1 MSQPETVIL
10 LVVIATAVA
19 VITRRIPVPY
29 TAALVVTGTVLG
41 AFQFV
46 DAPNLTKPLLF
57 AVFLPG
63 LLFEA
68 AFHLE
73 WPDLRKNAGIITA
86 LAVPGVIA
94 SIAVTA
100 GVLMVLGRLAGIHVA
115 PGWREALVFGAVVA
129 ATDPIGVVSLV
140 RSLGAPK
147 RLGVL
152 LEAESLLND
161 GTAIVFLALVLT
173 LVNGSEVSAV
183 TLALDFVRIT
193 GLGVAVGLLAGV
205 AVSLLTRSV
214 NEAVIEITLTVIAA
228 YGSFVVAD
236 QVGGSG
242 VIATVVAGVICGN
255 YGARSAMSPET
266 LVAAQSFWD
275 YIAFLLNSIVFLLIG
290 FEVHLP
296 ALLPRWPLIVAALIA
311 GWVSRTIVVGAVV
324 AVAARTQERI
334 PRSWTAPLVWGGL
347 RGALSIVLAL
357 SLPDRLANRDVIIA
371 TTVGFVV
378 LSILLQGSTM
388 APLLRSAGLAAD
400 KA

>member
-1 MSQPETVIL
+1 
-10 LVVIATAVA
+10 
-19 VITRRIPVPY
+19 
-29 TAALVVTGTVLG
+29 
-41 AFQFV
+41 
-46 DAPNLTKPLLF
+46 
-57 AVFLPG
+57 
-63 LLFEA
+63 
-68 AFHLE
+68 
-73 WPDLRKNAGIITA
+73 
-86 LAVPGVIA
+86 
-94 SIAVTA
+94 
-100 GVLMVLGRLAGIHVA
+100 
-115 PGWREALVFGAVVA
+115 
-129 ATDPIGVVSLV
+129 
-140 RSLGAPK
+140 
-147 RLGVL
+147 
-152 LEAESLLND
+152 
-161 GTAIVFLALVLT
+161 
-173 LVNGSEVSAV
+173 
-183 TLALDFVRIT
+183 
-193 GLGVAVGLLAGV
+193 VAVGLLAGV

>member
-1 MSQPETVIL
+1 MVIL
-10 LVVIATAVA
+10 LVVIATAIA
-19 VITRRIPVPY
+19 LITRRMPVPY
-29 TAALVVTGTVLG
+29 TAALVVTGMALG

-46 DAPNLTKPLLF
+46 NAPHLTKPLLF

-73 WPDLRKNAGIITA
+73 WSDLRKNAGVITA

-100 GVLMVLGRLAGIHVA
+100 GVLMVLGRLAGAKVA
-115 PGWREALVFGAVVA
+115 PGWREALVFGAIVA
-129 ATDPIGVVSLV
+129 ATDPIGVVNLV

-147 RLGVL
+147 RLAFL

-161 GTAIVFLALVLT
+161 GTAVVFLALVLT
-173 LVNGSEVSAV
+173 AVTGTDVNGVALV
-183 TLALDFVRIT
+183 LDFVRVV
-193 GLGVAVGLLAGV
+193 GLGMAVGLFAGT
-205 AVSLLTRSV
+205 AVSLLTRTV

-236 QVGGSG
+236 QIGGSG

-255 YGARSAMSPET
+255 YGARSAMSTET
-266 LVAAQSFWD
+266 RLAAQSFWD

-296 ALLPRWPLIVAALIA
+296 ALIPRWPLIAAALVA

-324 AVAARTQERI
+324 AGAARTQERI
-334 PRSWTAPLVWGGL
+334 PRSWTAPLIWGGL
-347 RGALSIVLAL
+347 RGALSMVLAL
-357 SLPDRLANRDVIIA
+357 SLPESLAYRDVIIA

-378 LSILLQGSTM
+378 LSILIQGTTM
-388 APLLRSAGLAAD
+388 ALLLRSAGLAAD
-400 KA
+400 QP